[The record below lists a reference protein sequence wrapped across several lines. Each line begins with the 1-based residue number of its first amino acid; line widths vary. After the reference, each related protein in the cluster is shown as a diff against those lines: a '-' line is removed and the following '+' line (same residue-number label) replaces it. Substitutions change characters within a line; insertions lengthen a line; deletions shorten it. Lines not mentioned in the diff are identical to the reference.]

1 MKRDRQQTPPESVS
15 VERRLQK
22 PCENR
27 DYQPAKR
34 LRLGTSTATTTQI
47 MPSEDFASAF
57 VVHHVRCQAILNGH
71 LRHDR
76 SAVYQDAPRLYQG
89 DSRAS
94 SLRGQ
99 MRLQNLDRYSD
110 PDMNE
115 GIVVLRD
122 YECQTFHKEV
132 WDRFDRVPPPCQDPE
147 IPDDLWPY
155 FDILSTTTETAIATT
170 ERIPVSKH
178 LRMAMDS
185 VASGCPE
192 PLANWEQGLFP
203 PYVQLYYARSLIRT
217 AADDLSDVEQRKH
230 VVRLMDYVEDTFSTK
245 FEEAEN
251 LFSQGLVTEDHLW
264 MLFKPNEVVVT
275 FEEGQP
281 RGYVTNRSL
290 KVRKEV
296 GIPLRLDCYSWEFDG
311 MFKRQDKVLGIE
323 RPSKDTWPLKIEDLP
338 VFPLRLD
345 RTGTLEGELQK
356 RGTMF
361 WACRKRNYVAYNA
374 PTTSF
379 EVSLSNSRYMIDMD
393 TFNTLHGNDEVS
405 NETKEDTET
414 LSDDLLCQDMPPDQR
429 FLLLLPRTILGFAMQ
444 DKKWKTL
451 QVKYIDHIEWNQKAF
466 EQLVLSPEK
475 KELIEAVIRGHMTA
489 NHSADVVEEKP
500 LYRVTCGDIGTDPE
514 KVEKYL
520 DSVLFIGSI
529 WEAVVLLDES
539 DVFLEERQKMDL
551 KRNALVSVFLRVLEY
566 YKGILILTSNRVGH
580 FDEAF
585 KSRMQLA
592 LHYPPVDE
600 RGRIKIWNNFI
611 NLLAREQLRVGQSE
625 DVDRTQLG
633 DGERVNIEELR
644 DNLNILAREK
654 LNGRQIR
661 NAITTAR
668 QLSRFRNK
676 AMGFEHLEQTIRIA
690 NDFEEYVEKTHGH
703 TAGEYA
709 KYNEARL
716 E

>member
-15 VERRLQK
+15 VERRLKK

-122 YECQTFHKEV
+122 YEYQTFHKEV

-155 FDILSTTTETAIATT
+155 FDILSKTTETAIATT

-230 VVRLMDYVEDTFSTK
+230 VVQLMDYVEDTFSTK

-311 MFKRQDKVLGIE
+311 MFKRQDKVSGIE

-345 RTGTLEGELQK
+345 RTGTLEE
-356 RGTMF
+356 
-361 WACRKRNYVAYNA
+361 
-374 PTTSF
+374 
-379 EVSLSNSRYMIDMD
+379 
-393 TFNTLHGNDEVS
+393 
-405 NETKEDTET
+405 
-414 LSDDLLCQDMPPDQR
+414 
-429 FLLLLPRTILGFAMQ
+429 
-444 DKKWKTL
+444 TL
-451 QVKYIDHIEWNQKAF
+451 QVKYIDHIEWNKKAF
-466 EQLVLSPEK
+466 EQLVLLPEK

-489 NHSADVVEEKP
+489 NHSADVVEGKGKGVIILLHGGPGTGKTLTAESVAELAEKP

-600 RGRIKIWNNFI
+600 RGRIKIWNNLI
-611 NLLAREQLRVGQSE
+611 NLLAREQLRVGQLE

-633 DGERVNIEELR
+633 DGERVNIEALR

-661 NAITTAR
+661 NTITTAR